1 LITFIQRFNFS
12 AEDFGNLGNT
22 AAFGKIQMDN
32 LPVVGHWSSYSDF
45 ENFTTV
51 ALQNDKLVTSKSGQ
65 FSTQHWEQPLPGESI
80 FDFTVASNLGQTN
93 PSTVGTPND
102 AGLSNCL

>member
-1 LITFIQRFNFS
+1 MPETIDFCSNHF
-12 AEDFGNLGNT
+12 AERL
-22 AAFGKIQMDN
+22 ARPAIR
-32 LPVVGHWSSYSDF
+32 SDF
-45 ENFTTV
+45 ENFATV
-51 ALQNDKLVTSKSGQ
+51 ALQNGKLVTSKSGQ
-65 FSTQHWEQPLPGESI
+65 FSTQQWEQPLPGESI